1 MMAKES
7 KGESAMSRSVR
18 VLEAFDQGTR
28 DLSLTQITN
37 RSGMAS
43 SSAYRL
49 VSEMTALG
57 LLEKLPSRRYRIGL
71 RLWELANRT
80 PGALGLREVAMPYLQ
95 DVQARI
101 RQHTQLGI
109 LKGNEVLYLERLSA
123 RQSVINLTIVGGTMP
138 FHATSSG
145 LVLLA
150 HSDPNTV
157 ENALKT
163 QLDIQFPAPRP
174 SAQALRRILGD
185 VRRDGY
191 AVTRGYV
198 HPDATAVAV
207 PIMDPFA
214 TAAASLAVVV
224 PSEEFHLER
233 LLNVLRPTARKIADG
248 MRSAYVGESS

>member
-1 MMAKES
+1 MAKES
-7 KGESAMSRSVR
+7 KGESTMSRSVR
-18 VLEAFDQGTR
+18 VLETFDQGTR
-28 DLSLTQITN
+28 DLSLTQITH
-37 RSGMAS
+37 RSGMAG

-49 VSEMTALG
+49 VGEMTALG
-57 LLEKLPSRRYRIGL
+57 LLEKLPNRRYRIGL

-80 PGALGLREVAMPYLQ
+80 PGALGLREVAMPFLQ
-95 DVQARI
+95 DVQSMV

-145 LVLLA
+145 MVLLA
-150 HSDPNTV
+150 YSDPETV
-157 ENALKT
+157 ERALRT
-163 QLDIQFPAPRP
+163 QLDVHFPAPRP
-174 SAQALRRILGD
+174 NAQSMRRILAD

-207 PIMDPFA
+207 PIMGPFD

-224 PSEEFHLER
+224 PSEDFHLDR

-248 MRSAYVGESS
+248 MRSAYIGESS

>member
-1 MMAKES
+1 
-7 KGESAMSRSVR
+7 MSRNVR
-18 VLEAFDQGTR
+18 ILETFNQGTR
-28 DLSLTQITN
+28 DLSLTQITH

-43 SSAYRL
+43 SSVYRL
-49 VSEMTALG
+49 VSELAALG
-57 LLEKLPSRRYRIGL
+57 LLEKLPNRRYRIGL

-95 DVQARI
+95 DVQATV

-150 HSDPNTV
+150 HSDPETV
-157 ENALKT
+157 ENALESR
-163 QLDIQFPAPRP
+163 LDVKFPAPRP
-174 SAQALRRILGD
+174 SAQTLRRILGD

-207 PIMDPFA
+207 PILGPFA

-224 PSEEFHLER
+224 PSKDFHLDQ
-233 LLNVLRPTARKIADG
+233 LLGVLRPAARKIADG
-248 MRSAYVGESS
+248 LRSAYIGESS